1 MQGDFQAFEAENF
14 EPIDEKRSKCKLC
27 NKVIF
32 KLLIK
37 AHSNHHMNTVEIP
50 LPLNI
55 ERKPVVNAVKKTCLQ
70 INGPMQSE
78 IINKTVEAERNGNDD
93 KRNKERSEVICE
105 DNNLRI
111 REDKNLRFV
120 SSLVGNNFENRLIEV
135 QLPMKRPSQ
144 ILNCLRE
151 ANKIKMHLYKV
162 NRTFQRSMMLQCLR
176 GFKKFRKYKK
186 TP

>member
-37 AHSNHHMNTVEIP
+37 AHSNHHMNTGEIP

-55 ERKPVVNAVKKTCLQ
+55 EKKPVVNAVKKTCLQ
-70 INGPMQSE
+70 INHLGQSE
-78 IINKTVEAERNGNDD
+78 TANKTAEIDRNSNDD
-93 KRNKERSEVICE
+93 ARKKERSAVVCE
-105 DNNLRI
+105 DTNLRAL
-111 REDKNLRFV
+111 REDMNFKFV
-120 SSLVGNNFENRLIEV
+120 SSLVENRFADV

-144 ILNCLRE
+144 ILSCLGE
-151 ANKIKMHLYKV
+151 AKKIKMHLYKM
-162 NRTFQRSMMLQCLR
+162 NKTFLRSTMLQCLR
-176 GFKKFRKYKK
+176 GFKKFRKFKK
-186 TP
+186 SN